1 MVDMRTNWMG
11 SVSLML
17 SAITLV
23 VVLYVAT
30 RPAPQSVDPGPALVG
45 LQSEVS
51 AARTDIAALRATAEQ
66 PAPSANVDQLTAIQ
80 SRLDSLN
87 ATVGAIATKF
97 AALCTAINASPI
109 GPPGGAC

>member
-1 MVDMRTNWMG
+1 MRTNWMG
-11 SVSLML
+11 AASLVL

-23 VVLYVAT
+23 LVLTVAT
-30 RPAPQSVDPGPALVG
+30 RPAPQSVDPGPALAG

-51 AARTDIAALRATAEQ
+51 AARSDIAALRAIAEQ
-66 PAPSANVDQLTAIQ
+66 PPASPNVGQLTAIQ
-80 SRLDSLN
+80 ARLDSLD

>member
-1 MVDMRTNWMG
+1 MRTNWMG
-11 SVSLML
+11 AVSLGL

-23 VVLYVAT
+23 LVLTVAT
-30 RPAPQSVDPGPALVG
+30 RPAPQPVDPGPALAG
-45 LQSEVS
+45 LQSAVS
-51 AARTDIAALRATAEQ
+51 AARSDIVALRAIVER
-66 PAPSANVDQLTAIQ
+66 PPSSPNVDQLAAIQ
-80 SRLDSLN
+80 ARLDSLA

>member
-1 MVDMRTNWMG
+1 MRTNWMG
-11 SVSLML
+11 AVSLVL

-23 VVLYVAT
+23 VVLSLAT
-30 RPAPQSVDPGPALVG
+30 RPAPQSVDPGPALGG

-51 AARTDIAALRATAEQ
+51 AARADIAALRAIAER
-66 PAPSANVDQLTAIQ
+66 PAASANVDQLTAIQ
-80 SRLDSLN
+80 ARLDSVD
-87 ATVGAIATKF
+87 AAVGAIATKF